1 MKPTDLV
8 TLREIAGIAGVSL
21 LTVRT
26 WVHRSIAFPA
36 PWRKGGPG
44 DSDLYLRA
52 DIEAWL
58 AATGRRTQ
66 APLSDQ

>member
-1 MKPTDLV
+1 MEYLQVKEKAPGWEPCYIRKKGA
-8 TLREIAGIAGVSL
+8 LRRQT
-21 LTVRT
+21 TVRT

-58 AATGRRTQ
+58 AATGR
-66 APLSDQ
+66 